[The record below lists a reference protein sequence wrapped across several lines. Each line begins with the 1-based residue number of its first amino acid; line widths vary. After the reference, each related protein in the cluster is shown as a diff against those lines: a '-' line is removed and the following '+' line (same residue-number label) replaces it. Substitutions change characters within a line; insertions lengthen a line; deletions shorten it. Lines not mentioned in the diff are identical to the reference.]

1 MSETSKNPDPAQQP
15 QEGAEGGTGTGHQL
29 RSVHTS
35 SVPEILDQLKSSL
48 LVTTYQAGK
57 VILLRNQDGVL
68 NTHFR
73 SFSKPMGL
81 AVNGGRLA
89 IGCSHDIW
97 EFQNLP
103 AAAQRIEP
111 VGSHDAAF
119 LPRNCHITG
128 DVRIHEMA
136 WVSRDPNES
145 PELWFV
151 NTAFSCLSV
160 RSSEYSFEP
169 VWKPKFISQLRSGDQ
184 CHLNGMAVRDGRV
197 RYVTAL
203 GTTDTDGGW
212 RENKRDGGVLIDV
225 ESDEVISRKLSMPHS
240 PRWYRDQLWILH
252 SGTGGFG
259 RIDLETGKYEEIT
272 RLPGF
277 TRGLTFAGNLALIG
291 LSQVRESA
299 TFSGIPLCDELTE
312 RTCGVWVVDIETGAT
327 VGFVRFEDA
336 VQEIFA
342 VELLGGMIRP
352 DLVTEDTA
360 LISCSYVLSDDALEQ
375 VSPEFRRVDSPGQK

>member
-1 MSETSKNPDPAQQP
+1 MSLAENNPNPAP
-15 QEGAEGGTGTGHQL
+15 QSPDGAAEGSESGHQL

-35 SVPEILDQLKSSL
+35 SVPEILHRLKSSL

-57 VILLRNQDGVL
+57 VILLRNQNGVL

-73 SFSKPMGL
+73 SFSQPMGL
-81 AVNGGRLA
+81 AVDGGRLA
-89 IGCSHDIW
+89 IGCSYDIW
-97 EFQNLP
+97 EFQNIP
-103 AAAQRIEP
+103 AVAQKIEP
-111 VGSHDAAF
+111 AGSHDSAF
-119 LPRNCHITG
+119 LPRNCHVTG

-136 WVSRDPNES
+136 WVSQNPNER

-160 RSSEYSFEP
+160 RSSENSFEP
-169 VWKPKFISQLRSGDQ
+169 VWKPKFISQLQPGDQ
-184 CHLNGMAVRDGRV
+184 CHLNGLAVRDGRV

-203 GTTDTDGGW
+203 GTTDTEGGW

-225 ESDEVISRKLSMPHS
+225 ESNEVISRKLSMPHS

-259 RIDLETGKYEEIT
+259 RIDLQTGKYEEIT

-299 TFSGIPLCDELTE
+299 TFSGIPICDELTE

-342 VELLGGMIRP
+342 VELLSGMIRP
-352 DLVTEDTA
+352 DLVTDDKE
-360 LISCSYVLSDDALEQ
+360 LISRSYVLSDGALEQ
-375 VSPEFRRVDSPGQK
+375 VSPEFRQVEAPG